1 MQNIK
6 TFKKFLE
13 QFEID
18 TNFQLI
24 DDLKE
29 SLSMWHDVLLASIGA
44 ELTDIFDELKL
55 SQETKL
61 DIDEM
66 ANDVDF
72 VNSLISLG
80 LKKTQVE
87 ETDNYETFVNKP
99 CKFML
104 IYDQNANELENPEYI
119 IFQTWN
125 TTLKQWEEA
134 KLYKLT
140 GNINDFYNK
149 LTSRTIEI
157 VDDNKNF
164 IYTTSNGNDWQ
175 LQDPRQANDVYK
187 RILRKEEFEEII
199 DKRGLKLN
207 II

>member
-1 MQNIK
+1 MRNIK

-119 IFQTWN
+119 MFQTWN
-125 TTLKQWEEA
+125 TALKQWEEA

>member
-55 SQETKL
+55 SHETKL

-119 IFQTWN
+119 MFQTWN
-125 TTLKQWEEA
+125 TALKQWEES

-175 LQDPRQANDVYK
+175 SQDPRQANDVYK

>member
-6 TFKKFLE
+6 SFKKFLE

-55 SQETKL
+55 SHETKL

-125 TTLKQWEEA
+125 TALKQWEEA

-140 GNINDFYNK
+140 GNINDFYSK

-157 VDDNKNF
+157 VDNSQNF

-175 LQDPRQANDVYK
+175 LQDPSQANDVYK